1 MDCVAVLGKTLSLI
15 DWKTSERA
23 KPTVASLYDNPLQV
37 VAYLGIFYFLVFLF
51 IFVCINLF
59 FCCSE
64 YIFLNEILLSIKN
77 PVGMFC
83 PVFITITKR
92 K

>member
-37 VAYLGIFYFLVFLF
+37 VAYLGIFYILVFLFF

-59 FCCSE
+59 FYCSGIYFFE
-64 YIFLNEILLSIKN
+64 RNIAFNKKSCGYIVSSFH
-77 PVGMFC
+77 
-83 PVFITITKR
+83 
-92 K
+92 